1 MFRGGVVG
9 SSGSG
14 CHGISSTKDIFWKT
28 HRMSRVIVSMIDGR
42 VFGSHR
48 RNTGTP
54 LLQ

>member
-1 MFRGGVVG
+1 MFRGGGAVG
-9 SSGSG
+9 SCGSG

-28 HRMSRVIVSMIDGR
+28 HRMSRIMIDGR
-42 VFGSHR
+42 VFGSYR